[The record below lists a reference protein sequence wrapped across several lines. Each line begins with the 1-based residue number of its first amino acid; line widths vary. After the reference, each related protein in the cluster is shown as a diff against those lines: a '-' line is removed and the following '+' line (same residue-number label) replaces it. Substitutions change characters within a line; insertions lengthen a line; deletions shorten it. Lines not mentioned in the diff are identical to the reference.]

1 MTTLSIPPSLVG
13 DTTNI
18 NSISFNE
25 HDTIGFLSE
34 GWEDEE
40 DIIQSIPNVWKNGI
54 SETPINYTTKTS
66 DINEAALFLIM
77 HLGSVMVYSKI
88 ARDQVFYTVIITVEL
103 SRLLW
108 VLCYCILVCKGWPFS
123 MFLQW
128 CWL

>member
-18 NSISFNE
+18 NSISLNE

-34 GWEDEE
+34 DWEDEE
-40 DIIQSIPNVWKNGI
+40 DIIQSTPNVWKNGI

-77 HLGSVMVYSKI
+77 HLGSVMVYSKMTK
-88 ARDQVFYTVIITVEL
+88 DSFF
-103 SRLLW
+103 
-108 VLCYCILVCKGWPFS
+108 VLQSSL
-123 MFLQW
+123 
-128 CWL
+128 